1 MSFQDLND
9 FQYSNGDWAIETSSR
24 VVRIPAGIGTQ
35 KQLLAILALG
45 LNFPGYFGWN
55 WDAFEECLRDLSW
68 IPASTKIVLIH
79 DDLPLAR
86 DSGEAAT
93 YLSILRDAI
102 CNPGTPPSHELVV
115 VFPSRYRESIKAAVE
130 N

>member
-1 MSFQDLND
+1 MSCQDVND
-9 FQYSNGDWAIETSSR
+9 FQYSSGDWPVQESSC
-24 VVRIPAGIGTQ
+24 VVRIPPGINT
-35 KQLLAILALG
+35 KRQLLAILALG
-45 LNFPGYFGWN
+45 LDFPGYFGWN

-68 IPASTKIVLIH
+68 IPVPTKIVLIH

-86 DSGEAAT
+86 DSDEAAT

-115 VFPSRYRESIKAAVE
+115 VFPSQYRESIKAAFE

>member
-9 FQYSNGDWAIETSSR
+9 FQYSNRDWPIEESAR
-24 VVRIPAGIGTQ
+24 VVRIPAGIGTK

-45 LNFPGYFGWN
+45 LDFPSYFGWN

-68 IPASTKIVLIH
+68 IPTPANIVLIH
-79 DDLPLAR
+79 HDLPLSN
-86 DSGEAAT
+86 DVGEAAT
-93 YLSILRDAI
+93 YLSILKDAMG
-102 CNPGTPPSHELVV
+102 NPGTSQSHELIV
-115 VFPSRYRESIKAAVE
+115 VFPSQYRESIEAAIE

>member
-1 MSFQDLND
+1 MSCQDLND
-9 FQYSNGDWAIETSSR
+9 FQYSNGYWPIEESSR
-24 VVRIPAGIGTQ
+24 VIRIPAGIGTK

-45 LNFPGYFGWN
+45 LDFPGYFGWN

-68 IPASTKIVLIH
+68 IPAPAKIVLIH
-79 DDLPLAR
+79 HDLPLAH
-86 DSGEAAT
+86 DVCEAAT

-102 CNPGTPPSHELVV
+102 GKPGTTQSPELIV
-115 VFPSRYRESIKAAVE
+115 VFPSQYRESVEAAVE